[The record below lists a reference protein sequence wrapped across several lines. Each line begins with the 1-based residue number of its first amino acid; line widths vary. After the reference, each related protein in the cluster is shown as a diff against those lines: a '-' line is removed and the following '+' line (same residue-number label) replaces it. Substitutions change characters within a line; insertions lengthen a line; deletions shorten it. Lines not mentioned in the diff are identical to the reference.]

1 MKDKYGIS
9 NWELLKAS
17 FSREWLLMKRETSVY
32 IFKITQIT
40 IMSIST
46 FTVLTLRTTMP
57 AGNLGDGRKFFG
69 ALFFCLVNMMFNGT
83 TERELVV
90 SKLPVLFKQRDFMFH
105 PAWVFGLPIWILR
118 IPLSLL
124 ESGIWIIL
132 SYYTVGFAPSAD
144 RYYEFAF
151 FKESSI
157 CI

>member
-57 AGNLGDGRKFFG
+57 AGNLGDGQKFFG
-69 ALFFCLVNMMFNGT
+69 ALFFTLANMMFNGSS
-83 TERELVV
+83 EKELVV
-90 SKLPVLFKQRDFMFH
+90 SKLPVFFKQRDFMFY